1 MVNRGRSGGCVTCKQ
16 RRVKCDEEK
25 PKCQSCQR
33 LGLLCGGYR
42 TKCTKIK
49 FKDQNHK
56 FFTNVV
62 QVQAQDQMP
71 APRPLAEPDNAVSF
85 FLGHYASMGRDLDSA
100 RGFFEI
106 LVPVYC
112 SQPQNS
118 ALSLAVSAVASR
130 ILSIWRYGPDSF
142 QSPRETYTQVITSLR
157 SALQDRVERSNPATL
172 LAALSLHLYENIG
185 AIYGLNSATRI
196 HLDGAVSLLPF
207 ANVHQVNDMIGAYI
221 RRYILHTEVS
231 SAMRQ
236 KRSLRTIAYTWLRS
250 KELIGAPDN
259 PSSALDA
266 IGVSVAE
273 LQANYLQAV
282 TQNSVVPL
290 SQQNLEEWMAE
301 AKYIDEQLLDWAR
314 NVPDYWQPVKLI
326 SGQDI
331 DPSIPTYRSVCEVYP
346 TCQIAT
352 IWNLWRVQ
360 RLLLIKI
367 FFNSLYKILYG
378 RHSESTD
385 DQILTEN
392 RDIAECTRILQEL
405 VDSVCYS
412 VPFCLGNRTKP
423 SSIADFTDP
432 AILFPSDNIL
442 FPENGNALNQ
452 QSHDL
457 KMSRDEYRR
466 HIVSQGLWSIMSPL
480 SCLMTF
486 FLEDD
491 RAMMAFLRPG
501 QHEWIREQFLRV
513 SVLLRIP
520 SAASDDSNEG
530 HLVLNSSSAPVSVN
544 NGVENL
550 VKRVRKGA
558 IFMSG
563 P

>member
-33 LGLLCGGYR
+33 LGLVCGGYR
-42 TKCTKIK
+42 TKCAEIK

-56 FFTNVV
+56 FFSNTV
-62 QVQAQDQMP
+62 QVQDQVP

-85 FLGHYASMGRDLDSA
+85 FLGYYANMGRDIKSA

-106 LVPVYC
+106 LVPVYS

-130 ILSIWRYGPDSF
+130 VLSIWRDGPGSF
-142 QSPRETYTQVITSLR
+142 QSPRETYTQAIMSLR
-157 SALQDRVERSNPATL
+157 NALQDRVERSNPATL
-172 LAALSLHLYENIG
+172 LAVLALHLYENIA
-185 AIYGLNSATRI
+185 AIYGLSSATRI

-207 ANVHQVNDMIGAYI
+207 ANVHHVNDMIGTNI
-221 RRYILHTEVS
+221 QRYILHTEIS

-236 KRSLRTIAYTWLRS
+236 KRSLRSIAYTWMGSRNLTA
-250 KELIGAPDN
+250 APDN

-266 IGVSVAE
+266 IGASVAE
-273 LQANYLQAV
+273 LQANYMQAV
-282 TQNSVVPL
+282 TQNGAVPQ
-290 SQQNLEEWMAE
+290 SRGNLEKWIAE
-301 AKYIDEQLLDWAR
+301 AKRIDERLLVWAR
-314 NVPDYWQPVKLI
+314 NVPNYWQPVKLI
-326 SGQDI
+326 SGEDI
-331 DPSIPTYRSVCEVYP
+331 DTAIPTYRSVCEVYP

-360 RLLLIKI
+360 RLLLVKI
-367 FFNSLYKILYG
+367 RFSSLYMILHG
-378 RHSESTD
+378 RQSGPIND
-385 DQILTEN
+385 KVLAEN
-392 RDIAECTRILQEL
+392 QDFVECKQNLQEL

-412 VPFCLGNRTKP
+412 VPFYLGNRTKP

-432 AILFPSDNIL
+432 AILFPSDHIL
-442 FPENGNALNQ
+442 FPDNGNGFNQ
-452 QSHDL
+452 RTQDL
-457 KMSRDEYRR
+457 KMSRDEHRR

-480 SCLMTF
+480 SRLMTF
-486 FLEDD
+486 FLEAEDQT
-491 RAMMAFLRPG
+491 MMAFLRPG
-501 QHEWIREQFLRV
+501 QYEWIREQSLRI

-520 SAASDDSNEG
+520 PAESNGSNEG
-530 HLVLNSSSAPVSVN
+530 FLILNSFSPPRSVN
-544 NGVENL
+544 NGVEQL

-558 IFMSG
+558 VFMSG

>member
-33 LGLLCGGYR
+33 LGLVCGGYR
-42 TKCTKIK
+42 TKCAEIK

-56 FFTNVV
+56 FFNNAV
-62 QVQAQDQMP
+62 QVQDQVS

-85 FLGHYASMGRDLDSA
+85 FLGYYANMGRNLESA

-106 LVPVYC
+106 LVPVFC

-130 ILSIWRYGPDSF
+130 ILSIWRYGPASI
-142 QSPRETYTQVITSLR
+142 QSPRETYTQAITSLR
-157 SALQDRVERSNPATL
+157 SALQDRIERSNPATL
-172 LAALSLHLYENIG
+172 LAVLALHLYENIA

-236 KRSLRTIAYTWLRS
+236 KRSLRSIAYTWLGS
-250 KELIGAPDN
+250 KEPIGAPDN
-259 PSSALDA
+259 PSSALDT
-266 IGVSVAE
+266 IGASVAE

-282 TQNSVVPL
+282 MQNGTVPL
-290 SQQNLEEWMAE
+290 SEQSLQEWIAE
-301 AKYIDEQLLDWAR
+301 AKRIDEQLLDWAR
-314 NVPDYWQPVKLI
+314 NVPDYWRPVKLV

-331 DPSIPTYRSVCEVYP
+331 DLSIPTYRSVCEVYP

-360 RLLLIKI
+360 RLLLVKI
-367 FFNSLYKILYG
+367 RFSSLCTILYG
-378 RHSESTD
+378 KPSGSVN
-385 DQILTEN
+385 DQILAEN
-392 RDIAECTRILQEL
+392 QDFFEYKQILQEL

-412 VPFCLGNRTKP
+412 VPFYLGNRTKP
-423 SSIADFTDP
+423 SSIADFTDLT
-432 AILFPSDNIL
+432 ILFPSDHIL
-442 FPENGNALNQ
+442 FPENGSGSNQ
-452 QSHDL
+452 GSQDL
-457 KMSRDEYRR
+457 KMSRDEHRR
-466 HIVSQGLWSIMSPL
+466 HIISQGLWSIMSPL
-480 SCLMTF
+480 SRLMAF

-491 RAMMAFLRPG
+491 DRAMMDFLRPG
-501 QHEWIREQFLRV
+501 QYEWISEQSLRV

-520 SAASDDSNEG
+520 TAECDNSNEG
-530 HLVLNSSSAPVSVN
+530 RLILNSSSPLVSGN
-544 NGVENL
+544 NEVEQL

>member
-33 LGLLCGGYR
+33 LGLVCGGYR
-42 TKCTKIK
+42 TKCAEIK

-56 FFTNVV
+56 FFTNAI
-62 QVQAQDQMP
+62 QVQGRVP
-71 APRPLAEPDNAVSF
+71 APRPLAEPDNAVPF
-85 FLGHYASMGRDLDSA
+85 FLGYYATMGRDQESA

-112 SQPQNS
+112 SQPQDS
-118 ALSLAVSAVASR
+118 TLSLAVSAVASR

-142 QSPRETYTQVITSLR
+142 QSPQETYTQAIASLQN
-157 SALQDRVERSNPATL
+157 ALQDRVERSNPATL
-172 LAALSLHLYENIG
+172 LAVLALHLYENIA

-196 HLDGAVSLLPF
+196 HLDGAVSLVPF
-207 ANVHQVNDMIGAYI
+207 ANVHHINDMIGTYI
-221 RRYILHTEVS
+221 QRYILHTEIS

-236 KRSLRTIAYTWLRS
+236 KRSLRSIAYTWMGS
-250 KELIGAPDN
+250 KNLTGAPDN

-266 IGVSVAE
+266 IGASVAE
-273 LQANYLQAV
+273 LQANYMQAV
-282 TQNSVVPL
+282 AQNGPFLL
-290 SQQNLEEWMAE
+290 SQQSLKEWIAE
-301 AKYIDEQLLDWAR
+301 AKRIDERLLAWAR

-331 DPSIPTYRSVCEVYP
+331 DTSIPTYESVCEVYP

-360 RLLLIKI
+360 RLLIVKI
-367 FFNSLYKILYG
+367 RFSALYTILYG
-378 RHSESTD
+378 TQSGLIN
-385 DQILTEN
+385 DQVLATNSDFVEYKQ
-392 RDIAECTRILQEL
+392 TLQEL

-412 VPFCLGNRTKP
+412 VPFYLGNRTKP

-432 AILFPSDNIL
+432 AILFPSDHIL
-442 FPENGNALNQ
+442 FPENANGSNQ

-457 KMSRDEYRR
+457 KMSRDEHRR

-480 SCLMTF
+480 SRLMTF
-486 FLEDD
+486 FLEDGD
-491 RAMMAFLRPG
+491 RGMMAFLRPG
-501 QHEWIREQFLRV
+501 QYEWIREQSLRV

-520 SAASDDSNEG
+520 TAEYGHSNDG
-530 HLVLNSSSAPVSVN
+530 HLILNSSSPPISVN
-544 NGVENL
+544 NEVEQI